1 MLTSWV
7 LFPLVL
13 AALCVGWGWLLVS
26 VLRVRIPG
34 ALVPCL
40 GMAGLVIVGQFLTY
54 ADFTAELT
62 TPLLTTGAAVGLVLG
77 VRRALSLPP
86 AWALVAAGGVL
97 AVYAAP
103 IVLSGEATFA
113 GFIKLDDTATWMAFT
128 DQLMEH
134 GRDLDGLA
142 PSTYEAT
149 LSFNIGDGYPTGVF
163 VPLGVGT
170 ALVGEDVAWLV
181 QPYMAVWA
189 ALLAIALY
197 ALARRAV
204 RGPRSRAA
212 VAFVAAQPAL
222 LFGYYLWGGIKEVA
236 AIALIGTTAALLPLA
251 VRPGPVRRVAPAA
264 LTAGALI
271 GVLSVG
277 GIVWLGPMLLAA
289 VIVCARELGRR
300 PALVRAAL
308 FAGITAVAAVP
319 VLMAGAF
326 LPPTSSPLTAAGAL
340 GNLGDPLEPAQI
352 AGVWPA
358 GDFRSYPDAEL
369 LAYIAVAVIAIAA
382 AGGLA
387 VTWRRRAWW
396 AFGFIVGT
404 LLAALA
410 IWLVGSPWVDAKALA
425 TASVAVPFA
434 ALVAALA
441 AWATG
446 RRILGAGLA
455 LLVFGGVA
463 WSNVLAYRDVNLAPR
478 DRLAEL
484 ERIGEQIE
492 GEGPTLM
499 TEYNP
504 YGARHFLREGEAEGV
519 SELRRRGIPLA
530 DGDPVRKG
538 LSADTD
544 ELDPDDLLV
553 YRSLV
558 LRRSPVRSR
567 PPSPYRLAWRGRW
580 YELWQRPEQIPDIE
594 RLALGTTFGP
604 AGVPD
609 CPEVLALAEGATAG
623 ERLIAA
629 EAPEPLLFGIADHR
643 EGTIEVEEPGP
654 YSVWILGSVRGS
666 ARAVA
671 DGEATPEVRHQLN
684 HEGGYVYLGHL
695 DLDAGE
701 SDVRVELGGADLH
714 PGSGGPRGVLGPLAL
729 VPETVPAPRLVSV
742 APQQA
747 RDLCGRPWDWI
758 ELAGATRP

>member
-40 GMAGLVIVGQFLTY
+40 GMAGLVVVGQFPTY
-54 ADFTAELT
+54 ADFTAGLT
-62 TPLLTTGAAVGLVLG
+62 TPLLTAGAAVGLVLG

-264 LTAGALI
+264 LTASALI
-271 GVLSVG
+271 GVLSAG

-289 VIVCARELGRR
+289 VIVCAWELGRR

-340 GNLGDPLEPAQI
+340 GNLGDPLELAQI

-369 LAYIAVAVIAIAA
+369 LAYVAVAVIAIAA

-404 LLAALA
+404 LLAALG

-446 RRILGAGLA
+446 RRVLGAGLA

-478 DRLAEL
+478 ERLAEL

-504 YGARHFLREGEAEGV
+504 YGARHFLREGGAEGV

-538 LSADTD
+538 HSADTD

-567 PPSPYRLAWRGRW
+567 PPSPYGLAWRGRW

-609 CPEVLALAEGATAG
+609 CREVLALAEGATAG

-629 EAPEPLLFGIADHR
+629 EAPEPILFGIADHR
-643 EGTIEVEEPGP
+643 EGTIEVGQPGP

-701 SDVRVELGGADLH
+701 SHVRVELGGADLH
-714 PGSGGPRGVLGPLAL
+714 PGSGGPRGLLGPLAL

-758 ELAGATRP
+758 ELAGAIRP